1 MSINVTTLDDGRF
14 AVVDDGGHPLAEPF
28 ETHAQA
34 WATVDAILGD
44 RMPKRVRKKAFAK
57 TGRKKSKV
65 AKLDRKSSIAANKAP
80 GWLRSIGAAKFSP
93 AEARVFRDYKLGT
106 FGPASEVRRIDPAEY
121 KHLEGA
127 RK

>member
-1 MSINVTTLDDGRF
+1 MSINVTTLADGRF

-34 WATVDAILGD
+34 WATVDALLGD
-44 RMPKRVRKKAFAK
+44 RIPKRVRKKVFAK
-57 TGRKKSKV
+57 NGRSKGK
-65 AKLDRKSSIAANKAP
+65 AKLDRKTSIAANKAP
-80 GWLRSIGAAKFSP
+80 GWLRTIGAAKFSP
-93 AEARVFRDYKLGT
+93 AERRVFRDYKLGT

-121 KHLEGA
+121 RHLEGA